1 MIKKQTF
8 GAFVREKR
16 LEKKMT
22 QKELAE
28 LLFVSESA
36 VSKWEMGKSYPD
48 ITLIPDICRVLEVSE
63 RELIAGAT
71 DTEYRIMKKEAKW
84 FRMISGAW
92 FWTFTIGYAVALV
105 ICLICDLAANHGL
118 TFSPIVFASL
128 ILAYSFVPTWT
139 RFSND
144 HKLAVFMGTS
154 YLSLMFLF
162 AVCCLRYH
170 QGWLGIAGAAVL
182 LGYAVCFGPSLIRRY
197 IDDRYRRLSVPVY
210 FGFVYLCL
218 VFLLLVIRVS
228 VKYDLWRGILISLY
242 SYIPFAVIS
251 VMHMLKMNNYY
262 KAAVDILSFGI
273 IAYGVQWWIGW
284 QYNGDISKYY
294 RVDFT
299 DWINCASG
307 NISILV
313 LLALIIVSIV
323 IAIAGKYSDKKNR
336 STL

>member
-1 MIKKQTF
+1 M
-8 GAFVREKR
+8 REKR

-71 DTEYRIMKKEAKW
+71 DTEYRMMKKEAKW

-139 RFSND
+139 RFSKD
-144 HKLAVFMGTS
+144 HKLAVFASTS
-154 YLSLMFLF
+154 YLSLLFLF

-170 QGWLGIAGAAVL
+170 QRWFGIAVAAVF
-182 LGYAVCFGPSLIRRY
+182 LGYAVCFGPLFIRRY
-197 IDDRYRRLSVPVY
+197 INNRYGRLSVPIY

-218 VFLLLVIRVS
+218 VFLLTVIRIN
-228 VKYDLWRGILISLY
+228 VKYDLWRGILISFY

-251 VMHMLKMNNYY
+251 VMHMLKINNYY

-273 IAYGVQWWIGW
+273 IAYGLQWWIKWPYG
-284 QYNGDISKYY
+284 GDASEYY
-294 RVDFT
+294 RVDFA
-299 DWINCASG
+299 DWSNCVNG
-307 NISILV
+307 NIAILTIIV
-313 LLALIIVSIV
+313 LLVISAVFAIVGIYHS
-323 IAIAGKYSDKKNR
+323 KKSRND
-336 STL
+336 